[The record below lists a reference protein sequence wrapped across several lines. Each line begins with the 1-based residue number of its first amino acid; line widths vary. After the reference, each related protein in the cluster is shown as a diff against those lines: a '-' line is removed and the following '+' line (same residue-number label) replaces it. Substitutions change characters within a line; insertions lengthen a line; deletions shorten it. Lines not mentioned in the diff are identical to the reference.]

1 MAGIKFCSLEYK
13 ALESKETSIKER
25 LFHSAGNVI
34 EQGYNKRFGL
44 LIEKDSWVEKGNE
57 LMNQSHRSLSFFNV

>member
-13 ALESKETSIKER
+13 ALESKEISIKER
-25 LFHSAGNVI
+25 LFHNVI
-34 EQGYNKRFGL
+34 EQEYNKRFGL

>member
-13 ALESKETSIKER
+13 ALESKETSIEER

-44 LIEKDSWVEKGNE
+44 LIEKDS
-57 LMNQSHRSLSFFNV
+57 